1 MQNLLTN
8 DLVYIYLIS
17 GIVCLTTAYFIKTK
31 FFNSSIIETPPTFN
45 FSQRELSDIQ
55 EFLNQGGV
63 LNQETQDRLDQ
74 DLEKIMGQEDYAN
87 FTQEMQQIDNE
98 MQNFLN
104 NELPNILNNELLNI
118 HCPLESTD
126 LYFNTLILELID
138 IITNL

>member
-63 LNQETQDRLDQ
+63 LNQETNDRLDQ
-74 DLEKIMGQEDYAN
+74 DLQTIMGEDLYN
-87 FTQEMQQIDNE
+87 EFQHDIQLIDNE
-98 MQNFLN
+98 FTQALHD
-104 NELPNILNNELLNI
+104 LL
-118 HCPLESTD
+118 S
-126 LYFNTLILELID
+126 
-138 IITNL
+138 NL